1 MIASKEPTSSKPDND
16 IDRYP
21 PLGLFN
27 FAASYEAAANLLAN
41 KEIKATHPHA
51 PAAFLFYQAIELYL
65 KAFLRLHEASM
76 SRLRK
81 IGHDFI
87 QLGVRAQDKGLSL
100 DSKTLEI
107 LQILTEGDAWARA
120 RYLEVGILAAPDMQE
135 LGRACD
141 RLNRSVGQALA
152 SAGLPVREPSFRR
165 RQR

>member
-1 MIASKEPTSSKPDND
+1 MIASKEPTPSKPDDD

-27 FAASYEAAANLLAN
+27 FAASYRAAASLLATA
-41 KEIKATHPHA
+41 EIEATHPDA

-65 KAFLRLHEASM
+65 KAFLRLHKISM
-76 SRLRK
+76 SRLHK

-87 QLGVRAQDKGLSL
+87 KLGVRAQEKGLVL

-120 RYLEVGILAAPDMQE
+120 HGSHGVFHAPRK
-135 LGRACD
+135 L
-141 RLNRSVGQALA
+141 V
-152 SAGLPVREPSFRR
+152 
-165 RQR
+165 